1 MNLEELKKKMDEEH
15 YIYDDTLSTVLYVA
29 LQLGR
34 PLLIEGA
41 AGVGKTEVAKVMA
54 AALDRELVRLQ
65 CYEGL
70 DESKA
75 LYEWNYQKQLLS
87 IQVNMNAQDREALTR
102 SLFSDEYLLERP
114 LLKSIRSEKPVV
126 LLIDEID
133 KADEEF
139 EAFLLELL
147 SEMQVTIP
155 EVGTIRA
162 NSVPFVVL
170 TSNRARPLSEA
181 LRRRCAYL
189 YIEYPDMEKELAI
202 LRAKLPHVDDRLCAQ
217 VALAV
222 QKLRSNEVILKKPSI
237 AETLDWAAA
246 LDALGIRE
254 LTPDALRKTAGFV
267 LKNNEDMAALARQ
280 TADKLDAMGIK
291 FKVVNV
297 VDLVKLQSAKE
308 NNEAL
313 SDEEFAELF
322 TEDKP
327 VLFAYHSYARD
338 VRGLIYDRP
347 NHDNFNVHGYEEQG
361 STTTPYDMVR
371 VNNIDRY
378 ELQAEALRMIDA
390 DKYADKINE
399 LEAFRQEA
407 FQFAVDNGYDH
418 PDYTDWVYSGVNTNK
433 QGAVSATAAT
443 AGDNE

>member
-1 MNLEELKKKMDEEH
+1 MDLETLKQKMDEAR
-15 YIYDDTLSTVLYVA
+15 YVYDDTLATVLAVA

-41 AGVGKTEVAKVMA
+41 AGVGKTEIAKVMA
-54 AALDRELVRLQ
+54 SALDRDLVRLQ

-87 IQVNMNAQDREALTR
+87 IQVNMGSKSSDELTKD
-102 SLFSDEYLLERP
+102 LFSDEYLLERP
-114 LLKSIRSEKPVV
+114 LLKSIRSEQPVV

-162 NSVPFVVL
+162 KSVPFVVL

-189 YIEYPDMEKELAI
+189 YIQYPDTEKELAI

-222 QKLRSNEVILKKPSI
+222 QKLRSSEAILKKPSI

-254 LTPDALRKTAGFV
+254 LTPDALRQTAGFV
-267 LKNNEDMAALARQ
+267 LKNSEDIAIL
-280 TADKLDAMGIK
+280 
-291 FKVVNV
+291 
-297 VDLVKLQSAKE
+297 
-308 NNEAL
+308 
-313 SDEEFAELF
+313 EETQAHE
-322 TEDKP
+322 
-327 VLFAYHSYARD
+327 HHC
-338 VRGLIYDRP
+338 GGHC
-347 NHDNFNVHGYEEQG
+347 HD
-361 STTTPYDMVR
+361 
-371 VNNIDRY
+371 
-378 ELQAEALRMIDA
+378 
-390 DKYADKINE
+390 
-399 LEAFRQEA
+399 
-407 FQFAVDNGYDH
+407 
-418 PDYTDWVYSGVNTNK
+418 
-433 QGAVSATAAT
+433 
-443 AGDNE
+443 

>member
-1 MNLEELKKKMDEEH
+1 MDIQTLKQKMDQAG
-15 YIYDDTLSTVLYVA
+15 YIYDETLATVLTVA

-41 AGVGKTEVAKVMA
+41 AGVGKTEIAKVMA
-54 AALDRELVRLQ
+54 SALDRDLVRLQ

-75 LYEWNYQKQLLS
+75 LYEWNYQKQVLS
-87 IQVNMNAQDREALTR
+87 IQVNMNSEDRDGLTK

-147 SEMQVTIP
+147 SEMQVSIP
-155 EVGTIRA
+155 EVGTIKAR
-162 NSVPFVVL
+162 SIPFVVL

-217 VALAV
+217 VAMAV
-222 QKLRSNEVILKKPSI
+222 QKLRSNESVLKKPSI

-246 LDALGIRE
+246 LDALGIKE
-254 LTPDALRKTAGFV
+254 LTPDALRNTAGFV
-267 LKNNEDMAALARQ
+267 LKNNEDMAALE
-280 TADKLDAMGIK
+280 DAHTC
-291 FKVVNV
+291 
-297 VDLVKLQSAKE
+297 D
-308 NNEAL
+308 
-313 SDEEFAELF
+313 
-322 TEDKP
+322 
-327 VLFAYHSYARD
+327 
-338 VRGLIYDRP
+338 
-347 NHDNFNVHGYEEQG
+347 HDGHHCNCGGHHHG
-361 STTTPYDMVR
+361 
-371 VNNIDRY
+371 
-378 ELQAEALRMIDA
+378 
-390 DKYADKINE
+390 
-399 LEAFRQEA
+399 
-407 FQFAVDNGYDH
+407 
-418 PDYTDWVYSGVNTNK
+418 
-433 QGAVSATAAT
+433 
-443 AGDNE
+443 

>member
-1 MNLEELKKKMDEEH
+1 MTLEELKQKMDGAN
-15 YIYDDTLSTVLYVA
+15 YVYDDVLATTAYVA
-29 LQLGR
+29 LTLGR

-87 IQVNMNAQDREALTR
+87 IQVNMNSTDREALTQ

-114 LLKSIRSEKPVV
+114 LLRSIRSEKPVV

-147 SEMQVTIP
+147 SEQQVTVP
-155 EVGTIRA
+155 EIGTIRA
-162 NSVPFVVL
+162 RTVPFVVL

-189 YIEYPDMEKELAI
+189 HIDYPDMDKELAI
-202 LRAKLPHVDDRLCAQ
+202 LRRKLPHVDDRLCAQ

-222 QKLRSNEVILKKPSI
+222 QKLRGSEAILKKPSI

-254 LTPDALRKTAGFV
+254 LTPDALRRTAGFV
-267 LKNNEDMAALARQ
+267 LKNNED
-280 TADKLDAMGIK
+280 
-291 FKVVNV
+291 
-297 VDLVKLQSAKE
+297 LQLLE
-308 NNEAL
+308 QEQQ
-313 SDEEFAELF
+313 
-322 TEDKP
+322 
-327 VLFAYHSYARD
+327 
-338 VRGLIYDRP
+338 
-347 NHDNFNVHGYEEQG
+347 EEQKEHCG
-361 STTTPYDMVR
+361 R
-371 VNNIDRY
+371 C
-378 ELQAEALRMIDA
+378 
-390 DKYADKINE
+390 
-399 LEAFRQEA
+399 
-407 FQFAVDNGYDH
+407 
-418 PDYTDWVYSGVNTNK
+418 
-433 QGAVSATAAT
+433 QGHSH
-443 AGDNE
+443 G

>member
-1 MNLEELKKKMDEEH
+1 MDLKTLKEKMDQAN
-15 YIYDDTLSTVLYVA
+15 YIYDDTLATVLYVA
-29 LQLGR
+29 LTLGR

-54 AALDRELVRLQ
+54 AALDRDLVRLQ

-87 IQVNMNAQDREALTR
+87 IQVNMNQTDRDELTA
-102 SLFSDEYLLERP
+102 SLFRDEYLLERP
-114 LLKSIRSEKPVV
+114 LLQSIKSEKPVV

-147 SEMQVTIP
+147 SDMQVSIP
-155 EVGTIRA
+155 EIGTVKA
-162 NSVPFVVL
+162 NSIPFVVL

-222 QKLRSNEVILKKPSI
+222 QKLRANESILKKPSI
-237 AETLDWAAA
+237 AETLDWVAA

-254 LTPDALRKTAGFV
+254 LTPDAIRQTAGFI
-267 LKNNEDMAALARQ
+267 LKNSEDLAAVGNL
-280 TADKLDAMGIK
+280 
-291 FKVVNV
+291 
-297 VDLVKLQSAKE
+297 
-308 NNEAL
+308 
-313 SDEEFAELF
+313 
-322 TEDKP
+322 EDSP
-327 VLFAYHSYARD
+327 EH
-338 VRGLIYDRP
+338 
-347 NHDNFNVHGYEEQG
+347 HDCSCGHCGGHHHG
-361 STTTPYDMVR
+361 
-371 VNNIDRY
+371 
-378 ELQAEALRMIDA
+378 
-390 DKYADKINE
+390 
-399 LEAFRQEA
+399 
-407 FQFAVDNGYDH
+407 
-418 PDYTDWVYSGVNTNK
+418 
-433 QGAVSATAAT
+433 
-443 AGDNE
+443 

>member
-1 MNLEELKKKMDEEH
+1 MDLELLKKKMDESR
-15 YIYDDTLSTVLYVA
+15 YIYDDTLATVLYVA
-29 LQLGR
+29 LKLGR

-54 AALDRELVRLQ
+54 AALDRELVRMQ

-87 IQVNMNAQDREALTR
+87 IQVNMNETDRDALTR

-147 SEMQVTIP
+147 SDLQVSIP
-155 EVGTIRA
+155 EVGTIQA
-162 NSVPFVVL
+162 KSVPFVVL

-222 QKLRSNEVILKKPSI
+222 QKLRASDSILKKPSI

-254 LTPDALRKTAGFV
+254 LTPDALRQTAGFV
-267 LKNNEDMAALARQ
+267 LKNNEDIAA
-280 TADKLDAMGIK
+280 M
-291 FKVVNV
+291 
-297 VDLVKLQSAKE
+297 DLE
-308 NNEAL
+308 G
-313 SDEEFAELF
+313 EE
-322 TEDKP
+322 P
-327 VLFAYHSYARD
+327 
-338 VRGLIYDRP
+338 
-347 NHDNFNVHGYEEQG
+347 HDCHCGGHCGGHHHG
-361 STTTPYDMVR
+361 
-371 VNNIDRY
+371 
-378 ELQAEALRMIDA
+378 
-390 DKYADKINE
+390 
-399 LEAFRQEA
+399 
-407 FQFAVDNGYDH
+407 
-418 PDYTDWVYSGVNTNK
+418 
-433 QGAVSATAAT
+433 
-443 AGDNE
+443 

>member
-1 MNLEELKKKMDEEH
+1 MTLEELKEKMSRAH
-15 YIYDDTLSTVLYVA
+15 YVYDDTLATVLYVA
-29 LQLGR
+29 LTLGR

-70 DESKA
+70 EESKA
-75 LYEWNYQKQLLS
+75 LYEWNYQKQLLA
-87 IQVNMNAQDREALTR
+87 IQVNQTGDRDALTK
-102 SLFSDEYLLERP
+102 SLFSDEYMLERP

-147 SEMQVTIP
+147 SEMQVTVP

-162 NSVPFVVL
+162 RTTPFVVL

-189 YIEYPDMEKELAI
+189 YIDYPDLEKELAI
-202 LRAKLPHVDDRLCAQ
+202 LREKLPHVDDRLCAQ

-222 QKLRSNEVILKKPSI
+222 QKLRSQEAILKKPSI

-254 LTPDALRKTAGFV
+254 LTPDALRQTAGFV
-267 LKNNEDMAALARQ
+267 LKNNEDLEVLESEPVTR
-280 TADKLDAMGIK
+280 
-291 FKVVNV
+291 
-297 VDLVKLQSAKE
+297 
-308 NNEAL
+308 
-313 SDEEFAELF
+313 EL
-322 TEDKP
+322 TGHCGHCGE
-327 VLFAYHSYARD
+327 H
-338 VRGLIYDRP
+338 I
-347 NHDNFNVHGYEEQG
+347 HD
-361 STTTPYDMVR
+361 
-371 VNNIDRY
+371 
-378 ELQAEALRMIDA
+378 
-390 DKYADKINE
+390 
-399 LEAFRQEA
+399 
-407 FQFAVDNGYDH
+407 
-418 PDYTDWVYSGVNTNK
+418 
-433 QGAVSATAAT
+433 
-443 AGDNE
+443 

>member
-1 MNLEELKKKMDEEH
+1 MTFDELKQKMDEAH
-15 YIYDDTLSTVLYVA
+15 YIYDDTLATVLYVA

-41 AGVGKTEVAKVMA
+41 AGVGKTEIAKVMA
-54 AALDRELVRLQ
+54 SALDRDLVRLQ

-75 LYEWNYQKQLLS
+75 LYEWNYQKQLLA
-87 IQVNMNAQDREALTR
+87 IQVNQGENKDALTKH
-102 SLFSDEYLLERP
+102 LFSDEYLLERP
-114 LLKSIRSEKPVV
+114 LLQSIRSEKEVV

-162 NSVPFVVL
+162 RTIPFVVL

-189 YIEYPDMEKELAI
+189 YIEYPNMEKELAI
-202 LRAKLPHVDDRLCAQ
+202 LRAKLPHVDDRLAVQ

-222 QKLRSNEVILKKPSI
+222 QKLRANDVILKKPSI

-254 LTPDALRKTAGFV
+254 LTPDALRQTAGFV
-267 LKNNEDMAALARQ
+267 LKNNEDIQAMDLDE
-280 TADKLDAMGIK
+280 ADSHECQCG
-291 FKVVNV
+291 
-297 VDLVKLQSAKE
+297 
-308 NNEAL
+308 
-313 SDEEFAELF
+313 
-322 TEDKP
+322 
-327 VLFAYHSYARD
+327 H
-338 VRGLIYDRP
+338 
-347 NHDNFNVHGYEEQG
+347 HDHHCGGHHHG
-361 STTTPYDMVR
+361 
-371 VNNIDRY
+371 
-378 ELQAEALRMIDA
+378 
-390 DKYADKINE
+390 
-399 LEAFRQEA
+399 
-407 FQFAVDNGYDH
+407 
-418 PDYTDWVYSGVNTNK
+418 
-433 QGAVSATAAT
+433 
-443 AGDNE
+443 

>member
-1 MNLEELKKKMDEEH
+1 MDIEQLKQKLDEAK
-15 YIYDDTLSTVLYVA
+15 YIYDETLATVLYVA

-41 AGVGKTEVAKVMA
+41 AGVGKTEIAKVMA
-54 AALDRELVRLQ
+54 AALDRDLVRLQ

-87 IQVNMNAQDREALTR
+87 IQVNMGQKDSDELTK

-114 LLKSIRSEKPVV
+114 LLASIRSEKPVV

-147 SEMQVTIP
+147 SDMQVSIP

-162 NSVPFVVL
+162 KSVPFVVL

-189 YIEYPDMEKELAI
+189 YIQYPEMEKELAI
-202 LRAKLPHVDDRLCAQ
+202 LRAKLPHVDDLLCAQ

-222 QKLRSNEVILKKPSI
+222 QKLRSNEAILKKPSI

-254 LTPDALRKTAGFV
+254 LTPDALRQTAGFI
-267 LKNNEDMAALARQ
+267 LKNSEDFDVL
-280 TADKLDAMGIK
+280 
-291 FKVVNV
+291 
-297 VDLVKLQSAKE
+297 
-308 NNEAL
+308 
-313 SDEEFAELF
+313 EE
-322 TEDKP
+322 
-327 VLFAYHSYARD
+327 
-338 VRGLIYDRP
+338 
-347 NHDNFNVHGYEEQG
+347 
-361 STTTPYDMVR
+361 
-371 VNNIDRY
+371 
-378 ELQAEALRMIDA
+378 AEAA
-390 DKYADKINE
+390 E
-399 LEAFRQEA
+399 C
-407 FQFAVDNGYDH
+407 GCGGH
-418 PDYTDWVYSGVNTNK
+418 CG
-433 QGAVSATAAT
+433 GHHH
-443 AGDNE
+443 G

>member
-1 MNLEELKKKMDEEH
+1 MDQAH
-15 YIYDDTLSTVLYVA
+15 YIYDDTLATVLAVA
-29 LQLGR
+29 LELGR

-41 AGVGKTEVAKVMA
+41 AGVGKTEIAKVMA
-54 AALDRELVRLQ
+54 SALDRDLVRLQ

-75 LYEWNYQKQLLS
+75 LHEWNYQKQLLS
-87 IQVNMNAQDREALTR
+87 IQVNMASQDRESLTQ
-102 SLFSDEYLLERP
+102 SLFTDAYLLERP

-162 NSVPFVVL
+162 KTIPFVIL

-189 YIEYPDMEKELAI
+189 YIQYPDMEKELSI

-222 QKLRSNEVILKKPSI
+222 QKLRSNETILKKPSI

-254 LTPDALRKTAGFV
+254 LTPDALRSTAGFI
-267 LKNNEDMAALARQ
+267 LKNSEDLAALQ
-280 TADKLDAMGIK
+280 EM
-291 FKVVNV
+291 
-297 VDLVKLQSAKE
+297 
-308 NNEAL
+308 
-313 SDEEFAELF
+313 EE
-322 TEDKP
+322 EDHHC
-327 VLFAYHSYARD
+327 ACGGNCGEHS
-338 VRGLIYDRP
+338 
-347 NHDNFNVHGYEEQG
+347 HG
-361 STTTPYDMVR
+361 
-371 VNNIDRY
+371 
-378 ELQAEALRMIDA
+378 
-390 DKYADKINE
+390 
-399 LEAFRQEA
+399 
-407 FQFAVDNGYDH
+407 
-418 PDYTDWVYSGVNTNK
+418 
-433 QGAVSATAAT
+433 
-443 AGDNE
+443 

>member
-1 MNLEELKKKMDEEH
+1 MNLEQLKAKMDQAH
-15 YIYDDTLSTVLYVA
+15 YIYDEAMAVTLAVA

-54 AALDRELVRLQ
+54 QALDRELVRLQ

-87 IQVNMNAQDREALTR
+87 IQIDREGDRDRLSK

-147 SEMQVTIP
+147 SEMQVSIP

-162 NSVPFVVL
+162 RSVPFVVL

-189 YIEYPDMEKELAI
+189 YIQYPDLEKELAI
-202 LRAKLPHVDDRLCAQ
+202 LRAKVPHVDDRLAGQ
-217 VALAV
+217 VAVAV
-222 QKLRSNEVILKKPSI
+222 QKLRASEAILKKPSI

-246 LDALGIRE
+246 LEALGVRE
-254 LTPDALRKTAGFV
+254 LTPDAMRQTAGFL
-267 LKNNEDMAALARQ
+267 LKNAEDLHV
-280 TADKLDAMGIK
+280 L
-291 FKVVNV
+291 
-297 VDLVKLQSAKE
+297 
-308 NNEAL
+308 
-313 SDEEFAELF
+313 EEEPP
-322 TEDKP
+322 THDCGCGH
-327 VLFAYHSYARD
+327 HS
-338 VRGLIYDRP
+338 
-347 NHDNFNVHGYEEQG
+347 HGG
-361 STTTPYDMVR
+361 HCH
-371 VNNIDRY
+371 
-378 ELQAEALRMIDA
+378 
-390 DKYADKINE
+390 
-399 LEAFRQEA
+399 
-407 FQFAVDNGYDH
+407 G
-418 PDYTDWVYSGVNTNK
+418 
-433 QGAVSATAAT
+433 
-443 AGDNE
+443 

>member
-1 MNLEELKKKMDEEH
+1 MDLQTLKRKMDEAN
-15 YIYDDTLSTVLYVA
+15 YIYDDTLATVLAVA
-29 LQLGR
+29 LELGR

-41 AGVGKTEVAKVMA
+41 AGVGKTEIAKVMA
-54 AALDRELVRLQ
+54 AALDRDLVRLQ

-87 IQVNMNAQDREALTR
+87 IQVNMGSQDSTALTR
-102 SLFSDEYLLERP
+102 SLFGDEYLLERP

-155 EVGTIRA
+155 EIGTIRA
-162 NSVPFVVL
+162 RSVPFVVL

-189 YIEYPDMEKELAI
+189 YIQYPELEKELAI
-202 LRAKLPHVDDRLCAQ
+202 LRAKLPHVDDRLCGQ

-222 QKLRSNEVILKKPSI
+222 QKLRASEAILKKPSI

-254 LTPDALRKTAGFV
+254 LTPDALRQTAGFV
-267 LKNNEDMAALARQ
+267 LKNSEDLAVLEGLDME
-280 TADKLDAMGIK
+280 ADHHCHCGG
-291 FKVVNV
+291 
-297 VDLVKLQSAKE
+297 SCGG
-308 NNEAL
+308 
-313 SDEEFAELF
+313 
-322 TEDKP
+322 
-327 VLFAYHSYARD
+327 HH
-338 VRGLIYDRP
+338 
-347 NHDNFNVHGYEEQG
+347 HD
-361 STTTPYDMVR
+361 
-371 VNNIDRY
+371 
-378 ELQAEALRMIDA
+378 
-390 DKYADKINE
+390 
-399 LEAFRQEA
+399 
-407 FQFAVDNGYDH
+407 
-418 PDYTDWVYSGVNTNK
+418 
-433 QGAVSATAAT
+433 
-443 AGDNE
+443 

>member
-1 MNLEELKKKMDEEH
+1 MDLTTLKQKMDEAH
-15 YIYDDTLSTVLYVA
+15 YIYDDTLATVLAVA

-41 AGVGKTEVAKVMA
+41 AGVGKTEIAKVMA
-54 AALDRELVRLQ
+54 SALDRDLVRLQ

-87 IQVNMNAQDREALTR
+87 IQVNQNSTDKDALTK

-114 LLKSIRSEKPVV
+114 LLQSIRSEKPVV

-147 SEMQVTIP
+147 SDMQVSIP
-155 EVGTIRA
+155 EIGTVKAR
-162 NSVPFVVL
+162 SVPFVVL

-189 YIEYPDMEKELAI
+189 YIQYPDMEKELAI

-222 QKLRSNEVILKKPSI
+222 HKLRDNEAILKKPSI

-246 LDALGIRE
+246 LDALGVRE
-254 LTPDALRKTAGFV
+254 LTPDALRQTAGFL
-267 LKNNEDMAALARQ
+267 LKNQEDL
-280 TADKLDAMGIK
+280 
-291 FKVVNV
+291 
-297 VDLVKLQSAKE
+297 
-308 NNEAL
+308 EAL
-313 SDEEFAELF
+313 EQ
-322 TEDKP
+322 ED
-327 VLFAYHSYARD
+327 VHS
-338 VRGLIYDRP
+338 
-347 NHDNFNVHGYEEQG
+347 HDCACGHGCG
-361 STTTPYDMVR
+361 
-371 VNNIDRY
+371 
-378 ELQAEALRMIDA
+378 
-390 DKYADKINE
+390 
-399 LEAFRQEA
+399 
-407 FQFAVDNGYDH
+407 GH
-418 PDYTDWVYSGVNTNK
+418 HHG
-433 QGAVSATAAT
+433 
-443 AGDNE
+443 